1 MTACFRPISEDTLL
15 TTQYFKDITDF
26 DLETF
31 RTVKDGYFITKGK
44 VYLWWGNSDGNY
56 PVEVIGADPKTFIPF
71 DSIAGGT
78 DKKSVFYGGP
88 PEDFSKIDGADPKTI
103 KVLNPKRG
111 CWNCGDCYFTDDKNV
126 YYGLQKIKG
135 ADPKTFTLLNLD
147 TIDAKDKNRK
157 YFNGE
162 PIE

>member
-1 MTACFRPISEDTLL
+1 M
-15 TTQYFKDITDF
+15 
-26 DLETF
+26 
-31 RTVKDGYFITKGK
+31 
-44 VYLWWGNSDGNY
+44 
-56 PVEVIGADPKTFIPF
+56 
-71 DSIAGGT
+71 
-78 DKKSVFYGGP
+78 
-88 PEDFSKIDGADPKTI
+88 
-103 KVLNPKRG
+103 NPKRG